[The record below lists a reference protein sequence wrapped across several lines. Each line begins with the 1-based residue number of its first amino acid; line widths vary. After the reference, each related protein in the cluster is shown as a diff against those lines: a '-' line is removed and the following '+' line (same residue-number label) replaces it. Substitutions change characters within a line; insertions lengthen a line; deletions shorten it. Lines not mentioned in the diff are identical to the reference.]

1 MDLIEQ
7 VLGIAIFI
15 AITLGLIMLSGASDV
30 GSSLEDRVARG
41 DLTEDQ
47 YRRILLARLGTL

>member
-7 VLGIAIFI
+7 VLGVAIFI
-15 AITLGLIMLSGASDV
+15 AITLALIMMSGASD
-30 GSSLEDRVARG
+30 GGGSLEDRVARG
-41 DLTEDQ
+41 DITEDQ

>member
-7 VLGIAIFI
+7 VLGVAIFM
-15 AITLGLIMLSGASDV
+15 AVTLALIMLSGAWDV

-41 DLTEDQ
+41 DMTEDQ
-47 YRRILLARLGTL
+47 YRRVLLARLGTM